1 VTDRATS
8 PAVALHPTALGALVL
23 LIVNDHV
30 LKALYPGWLTGKLS
44 DVAGLA
50 VFPLLVAAGGQLVG
64 LWPGRLRTVVAIALV
79 TGAAFAAIKLC
90 STAGDLY
97 RIALAALQWPV
108 RAMAAALH
116 GAQLPAMGRAHLTPD
131 RTDLL
136 ALPALIASP
145 RLVARAWRRPRAAP
159 GAISVKT

>member
-1 VTDRATS
+1 LTDRATS
-8 PAVALHPTALGALVL
+8 TAVALHPTALGALAL

-50 VFPLLVAAGGQLVG
+50 AFPLLVAAGGQLVG
-64 LWPGRLRTVVAIALV
+64 LWPGGIRTVAAIALAA
-79 TGAAFAAIKLC
+79 GAAFTAIKLC
-90 STAGDLY
+90 SPAGDLY

-108 RAMAAALH
+108 RAIAAALH
-116 GAQLPAMGRAHLTPD
+116 GDQLPALGRAHLTPD

-136 ALPALIASP
+136 ALPALIVSP
-145 RLVARAWRRPRAAP
+145 GLVARACRRPGPA
-159 GAISVKT
+159 